1 MELILT
7 RIAKK
12 KGYTIGRLQTLSDS
26 TDPSRP
32 PLKGEERKSPFKG
45 DLEGLYT
52 LSGKRIAHEQKG
64 CVTVQKGRKFV
75 TR

>member
-45 DLEGLYT
+45 DLQGKDSSPLRGGWEGSLN
-52 LSGKRIAHEQKG
+52 
-64 CVTVQKGRKFV
+64 RKISL
-75 TR
+75 